1 MNSANR
7 GRLAISINYETLP
20 TQMSKE
26 LFIGLMSG
34 TSVDGVDSSIVSF
47 EDNKIEIV
55 SSYYEECPKEIREN
69 ILTLCEGSKT
79 SLKFLGETDIAVGE
93 LFASVVNT
101 HLKKSKIDSSSI
113 TAIGSHGQTVWHQ
126 PFGTHSFTMQLGSPS
141 VISQKTGI
149 TTVSGFRQKDVA
161 NGGQGAPL
169 TPVFHQEF
177 FSKKDRDRAIIN
189 IGGMT
194 NITLLPKTGTC
205 SAYDIGAGNVLMD
218 YWNLREKGTKY
229 DKNGDWAAT
238 GQCSKKLLQEMLAE
252 PYLKLS
258 PPKSTGREL
267 FNEAWLQEKI
277 SLCGG
282 ELRAEDIQNT
292 LSNFTSECISDA
304 VKSFSKDLEIY
315 VCGGGAHNSF
325 LMKNLK
331 ANFDTIPVETTSKLG
346 IEPDWVEAVA
356 FAWMAKQTVQG
367 KKLETKPFTG
377 ATKSCV
383 LGGIY
388 QGN

>member
-7 GRLAISINYETLP
+7 GHLPFNINDETLP
-20 TQMSKE
+20 KKMSKE

-47 EDNKIEIV
+47 EGNKIEVV
-55 SSYYEECPKEIREN
+55 SSYYEECPKELRDN
-69 ILTLCEGSKT
+69 ILKLCGGFKT
-79 SLKFLGETDIAVGE
+79 SLKFLGETDIAVGK
-93 LFASVVNT
+93 LFASVVGK
-101 HLKKSKIDSSSI
+101 HLKESQIDPSSI

-126 PFGTHSFTMQLGSPS
+126 PFGTHSFTMQLGNPS

-149 TTVSGFRQKDVA
+149 TTVSGFRQKDLA

-169 TPVFHQEF
+169 TPLFHREF
-177 FSKKDRDRAIIN
+177 FCQKGRDRAIIN

-194 NITLLPKTGTC
+194 NITLLPKTGAC

-218 YWNLREKGTKY
+218 YWNLKEHGTKY

-238 GQCSKKLLQEMLAE
+238 GKCNKKLLQEMLAE
-252 PYLKLS
+252 PYLQLS

-267 FNEAWLQEKI
+267 FNADWLQKKI
-277 SLCGG
+277 SVCGDN
-282 ELRAEDIQNT
+282 LKAEDIQNT
-292 LSNFTSECISDA
+292 LSVFTSECITDA
-304 VKSFSKDLEIY
+304 VRKFSKDLEIY
-315 VCGGGAHNSF
+315 ICGGGVHNSF
-325 LMKNLK
+325 LMRNLQ
-331 ANFDTIPVETTSKLG
+331 ANFDTIPVATTSKLG

-356 FAWMAKQTVQG
+356 FAWMAKQTMQG
-367 KKLETKPFTG
+367 KQLETPPFTG
-377 ATKSCV
+377 ATRSCV

-388 QGN
+388 HGN